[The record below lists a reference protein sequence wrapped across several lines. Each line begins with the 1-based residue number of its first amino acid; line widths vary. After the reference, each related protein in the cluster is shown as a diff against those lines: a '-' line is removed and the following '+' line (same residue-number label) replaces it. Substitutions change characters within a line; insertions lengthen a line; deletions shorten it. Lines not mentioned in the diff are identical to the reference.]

1 MYFYFHTS
9 CTTRTQVVLVHSHVF
24 LLPHLMH
31 YLDTSGTNPLACI
44 STSNFGHY
52 SDPSGTSPLTC
63 ISTSTPRALLGPKW
77 YYSTHMYFY
86 FHTSCTTWTQV
97 VLIHSHVFLL
107 LTSGTTRTQVVLV
120 HSHVFLLPHLVH
132 YLDTSGT
139 SPLTCISTSTPRAL
153 LGHKW
158 C

>member
-1 MYFYFHTS
+1 MLVHSHVFLLPHLVHCLDTSGTNPLACISTSNFGHYSDPSGTSPLTYISTSTPRALLGPKWYYSTHMYFYFHTS
-9 CTTRTQVVLVHSHVF
+9 CTTWTQVVLVHSHVF

-52 SDPSGTSPLTC
+52 SD
-63 ISTSTPRALLGPKW
+63 
-77 YYSTHMYFY
+77 
-86 FHTSCTTWTQV
+86 
-97 VLIHSHVFLL
+97 
-107 LTSGTTRTQVVLV
+107 
-120 HSHVFLLPHLVH
+120 
-132 YLDTSGT
+132 TSGT

-158 C
+158 Y

>member
-9 CTTRTQVVLVHSHVF
+9 CTTWTQVVLVHSHVF
-24 LLPHLMH
+24 LLPHLVH
-31 YLDTSGTNPLACI
+31 HLDTSGTSPLACI

-97 VLIHSHVFLL
+97 VL
-107 LTSGTTRTQVVLV
+107 V

-139 SPLTCISTSTPRAL
+139 NPLTCISTSTPRAL

-158 C
+158 Y